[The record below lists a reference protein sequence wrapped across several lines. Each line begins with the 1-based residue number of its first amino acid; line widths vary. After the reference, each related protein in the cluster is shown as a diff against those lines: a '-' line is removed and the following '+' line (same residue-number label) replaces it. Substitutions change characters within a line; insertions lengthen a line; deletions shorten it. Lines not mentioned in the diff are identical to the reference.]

1 MEEALLGAGFTVF
14 DGVGDAAAEL
24 FEVRFGNGE
33 LLFHIEKRGQFL
45 DHLVRL
51 GVVGHRDE
59 DTARR
64 RRCRKCGGQLIRP

>member
-1 MEEALLGAGFTVF
+1 
-14 DGVGDAAAEL
+14 
-24 FEVRFGNGE
+24 VRFGNGE